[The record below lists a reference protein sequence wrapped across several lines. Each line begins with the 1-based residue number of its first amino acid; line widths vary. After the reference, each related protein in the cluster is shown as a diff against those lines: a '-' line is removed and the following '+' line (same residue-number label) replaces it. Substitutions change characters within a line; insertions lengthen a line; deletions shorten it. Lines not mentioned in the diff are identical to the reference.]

1 MKRNL
6 KSLSVLLPVVA
17 LLLTMIGCTN
27 KELAVA
33 RQANDLANRKLT
45 ETEEKLKT
53 MQGECDLLR
62 RGSAAREAAEAALK
76 KQNDLY
82 VAECA
87 RLKNDADEFKTL
99 YEKELARSKGLTVGT
114 GPLPPEMDRA
124 LRAFAQANP
133 NLMEYQSKFGM
144 VKLKSDMSFASG
156 SADVQA
162 EAGAALKKL
171 VAILTSPQGGAFHV
185 YVAGHTDD
193 VPIGNPVTRKMHPT
207 NWYLSV
213 HRAIGVQKVLVRS
226 GMPPERI
233 GVMGFGEYYPV
244 VPNKPNK
251 KGHSLNRRVEL
262 WILPTSRLL
271 TRPMQPGT

>member
-6 KSLSVLLPVVA
+6 KSLAVLPVVA

-27 KELAVA
+27 AELMKA
-33 RQANDLANRKLT
+33 RDANDLANRRLA
-45 ETEEKLKT
+45 ENEERLKT
-53 MQGECDLLR
+53 LEGKNDELR
-62 RGSAAREAAEAALK
+62 RGFVAREAAQAALQ

-82 VAECA
+82 GAECA
-87 RLKNDADEFKTL
+87 ALTESVAKFKAL
-99 YEKELARSKGLTVGT
+99 YEKELARKDFAVGS

-124 LRAFAQANP
+124 LKAFAQANP
-133 NLMEYQSKFGM
+133 NLMEYQSKYGM

-162 EAGAALKKL
+162 EAGEALKKL
-171 VAILTSPQGGAFHV
+171 VAILNSPQGSTFHV

-193 VPIGNPVTRKMHPT
+193 VPVGNPVTRKRHPT

-213 HRAIGVQKVLVRS
+213 HRAIGVQKVLILA

-233 GVMGFGEYYPV
+233 GVMGFGEYHPV

-262 WILPTSRLL
+262 WILPASRLL
-271 TRPMQPGT
+271 TRPVQAEK